1 MPDVTRAGR
10 SRTATP
16 TAAMQ
21 GAGFYNRNSA
31 LQAPDPYWA
40 AYEQSG
46 DAAQL
51 GQVWANTMRAANG
64 TGFVAGLDPA
74 HDAVAVLDAVTER
87 LATRIAAD
95 PQQSRSWNVIAII
108 EMAAL

>member
-1 MPDVTRAGR
+1 
-10 SRTATP
+10 
-16 TAAMQ
+16 
-21 GAGFYNRNSA
+21 
-31 LQAPDPYWA
+31 
-40 AYEQSG
+40 
-46 DAAQL
+46 
-51 GQVWANTMRAANG
+51 MRVANG